1 MWKPRHMEELS
12 AMRKSRGAHW
22 TCLTHAV
29 SVSFVVGLSVQMSV
43 LSVEVTAGHRYILMR
58 M

>member
-1 MWKPRHMEELS
+1 MWKPCHMEELS
-12 AMRKSRGAHW
+12 AMRKSRGVHW

-29 SVSFVVGLSVQMSV
+29 SVSFVVGLPVQMSV
-43 LSVEVTAGHRYILMR
+43 LSVEVTTGHRYILMR